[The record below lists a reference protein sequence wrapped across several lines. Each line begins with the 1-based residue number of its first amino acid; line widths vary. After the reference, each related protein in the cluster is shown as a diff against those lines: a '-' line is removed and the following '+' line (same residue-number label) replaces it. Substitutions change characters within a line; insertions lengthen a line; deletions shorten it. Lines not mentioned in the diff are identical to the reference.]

1 MILTST
7 EPIFFTEID
16 DDEPDIDRGTQQRQ
30 INVEELNNLMTTCDV
45 KDLIEDDLTV
55 DSIQNNKTQ
64 SILIDDVFE
73 DDRSLSNDRDNIN
86 EPEIENMK
94 LSSIDVESASTE
106 PVHDLENEQNEKGL
120 LIDTK
125 HKMSRQRSDLSE
137 NIKISSTPEAER
149 YFARKNKTM
158 GERYEKG
165 ELDIEVVSVDN
176 KDEEQEE

>member
-16 DDEPDIDRGTQQRQ
+16 DDEPDIDRGTPHRQ

-86 EPEIENMK
+86 EPDIENMK

-125 HKMSRQRSDLSE
+125 HKMFSFVYIYLV
-137 NIKISSTPEAER
+137 
-149 YFARKNKTM
+149 
-158 GERYEKG
+158 
-165 ELDIEVVSVDN
+165 ELQDN
-176 KDEEQEE
+176 KVGRHCLAASCHIGDRDRDRFSPVTVT